1 LHQAN
6 DQGSFVPITS
16 KKQLMATEFEA
27 FKNLHYTKT
36 PFLLGNV
43 WDVRSAKTLEKLGY
57 QALGTSS
64 AAVAATLGYAD
75 GQNMPFEEYLF
86 IVERIKKSTNLPFSV
101 DIEFGYGETVEA
113 IVNNII
119 KLQGL
124 GVIGINIEDSLVVEG
139 KRVLEDA
146 AVFQQKLANITQR
159 LEEKSLSMFINV
171 RCDAFLLNLPNT
183 LEEAIS
189 RVKLYENTGV
199 DGIFL
204 PCITSVS
211 DINAVISIT
220 RLPLNVMAMPNLP
233 DFQTLQ
239 EVGVKRVSVGN
250 FVHDYVF
257 RQMEQTCLKIEEK
270 GSFSALFRQQ

>member
-1 LHQAN
+1 
-6 DQGSFVPITS
+6 
-16 KKQLMATEFEA
+16 MATEFEA

-86 IVERIKKSTNLPFSV
+86 IVERIKKCTNLPFSV

-211 DINAVISIT
+211 DINTVTSLT

-270 GSFSALFRQQ
+270 GSFSALFRRP